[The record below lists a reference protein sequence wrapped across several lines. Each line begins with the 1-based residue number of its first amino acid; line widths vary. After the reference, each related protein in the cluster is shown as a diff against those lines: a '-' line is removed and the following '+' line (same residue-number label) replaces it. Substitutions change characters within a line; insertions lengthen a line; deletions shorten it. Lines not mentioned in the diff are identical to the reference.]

1 MSPDD
6 ISNALRETHKKFTRK
21 RRYQA
26 KVRILFILPLLLA
39 PLVPPSLTPRA
50 TAACLSCPQTVQGP
64 PCQEYWR
71 ADVVFVGHAIR
82 VEATGWPPNIAAYSE
97 YSKLT
102 ARLTIEE
109 AFRGVEGGEMTF
121 AMEDCP
127 YPFKQGERYLV
138 YAHRARD
145 GTPYVRIGSS
155 RTRPFSEAGED
166 LEYIR
171 SIAHGNEK
179 GRLFGTVTRDVLD
192 LRPHAFRGGKEAG
205 RGRVAGVKV
214 VVENGKSSYEAITG
228 GEGEFEFSELPA
240 GIYDVRVAATATEP
254 GAEMRGVKVFA
265 GGCAP
270 LNVWLQPAG
279 EISGRVL
286 TTDGQPMPGEGV
298 ILFAAEGVTDDELD
312 GIENRPPIIGYT
324 DQEGGYRFVRL
335 PAGRYYVLAAIG
347 NQRGVRQAQR
357 RIFYPGVSSL
367 SEATAITLE
376 GGQKKTRLDV
386 RLSQR

>member
-1 MSPDD
+1 MQQRP
-6 ISNALRETHKKFTRK
+6 
-21 RRYQA
+21 A

-39 PLVPPSLTPRA
+39 PLVPPSPNPRA
-50 TAACLSCPQTVQGP
+50 TAICLSCPQTVQGP

-71 ADVVFVGHAIR
+71 AEVVFVGHAIR
-82 VEATGWPPNIAAYSE
+82 VDATNWPPNIAPYSE

-109 AFRGVEGGEMTF
+109 AFRGVKGGEVTF
-121 AMEDCP
+121 EMEDCP

-145 GTPYVRIGSS
+145 GMLYLRTGSS

-171 SIAHGNEK
+171 GLAHGNEK

-192 LRPHAFRGGKEAG
+192 LRPHAFRQEKEAG
-205 RGRVAGVKV
+205 HGKLAGVKV
-214 VVENGKSSYEAITG
+214 VVENGRSNYEAMTD
-228 GEGEFEFSELPA
+228 GEGKFEFSELAA

-279 EISGRVL
+279 EISGRVV
-286 TTDGQPMPGEGV
+286 TTDGQPVPGEGV

-335 PAGRYYVLAAIG
+335 PAGRYYVLVSIG
-347 NQRGVRQAQR
+347 KERTGRSQR
-357 RIFYPGVSSL
+357 RIFYPGVNSL

-386 RLSQR
+386 RLPQR